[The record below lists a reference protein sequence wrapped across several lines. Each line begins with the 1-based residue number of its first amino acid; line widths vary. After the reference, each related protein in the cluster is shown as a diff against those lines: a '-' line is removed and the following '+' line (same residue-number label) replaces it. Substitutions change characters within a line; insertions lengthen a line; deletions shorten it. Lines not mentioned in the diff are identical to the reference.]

1 MMTKINHGS
10 DIKLQFNTILGG
22 RMFIA
27 R

>member
-10 DIKLQFNTILGG
+10 DIKLQFNKIGG
-22 RMFIA
+22 RVFIA

>member
-1 MMTKINHGS
+1 MTKINHGS